1 MLVLNYPIT
10 PTSKELVYSSQS
22 KLSIIRGVWSPNG
35 KKFAIGSSCK
45 KLFVARYDPFLKMW
59 VTVWLRVK
67 EDVAFKSTVNTVR
80 FHCSG
85 RVVAAGSTD
94 FTLKVVTAFL
104 DTKNPDPNAEQMPLV
119 EDYDYKGPFEKV
131 TSMGEVLLNISN
143 VQGWIND
150 IAFGL
155 KSEDLLVALH
165 SNQLFVKKLS
175 EAENK
180 NEPDSF
186 ILWKGL
192 PFNSLLPLNADTILA
207 AGFDNRVGVFKRKG
221 TAIGVM

>member
-1 MLVLNYPIT
+1 M
-10 PTSKELVYSSQS
+10 
-22 KLSIIRGVWSPNG
+22 
-35 KKFAIGSSCK
+35 
-45 KLFVARYDPFLKMW
+45 
-59 VTVWLRVK
+59 
-67 EDVAFKSTVNTVR
+67 
-80 FHCSG
+80 
-85 RVVAAGSTD
+85 
-94 FTLKVVTAFL
+94 
-104 DTKNPDPNAEQMPLV
+104 
-119 EDYDYKGPFEKV
+119 
-131 TSMGEVLLNISN
+131 
-143 VQGWIND
+143 
-150 IAFGL
+150 
-155 KSEDLLVALH
+155 ALH